1 MKMSSDETSQK
12 LFINAYNEWKEIANR
27 ISNAFRLFGDSMDE
41 AVLNIQIKQ
50 SRDPRVKKYHQI
62 YRRTKKSR
70 IKRKQL
76 KKIKAIL

>member
-1 MKMSSDETSQK
+1 MASDETRQRPLTWSRGS
-12 LFINAYNEWKEIANR
+12 IEEIVNS
-27 ISNAFRLFGDSMDE
+27 ISNAFRLFGVSMDE
-41 AVLNIQIKQ
+41 AVLNIEIKQ

-62 YRRTKKSR
+62 YRMTKKSR

>member
-1 MKMSSDETSQK
+1 MASDETSQR
-12 LFINAYNEWKEIANR
+12 LLTWSRESIEEIANN
-27 ISNAFRLFGDSMDE
+27 ISNAFRLFGASMDE
-41 AVLNIQIKQ
+41 AVLNIEIKQ
-50 SRDPRVKKYHQI
+50 SRDPRVKEYHQI

>member
-1 MKMSSDETSQK
+1 MASDETNQRLLTWSRGS
-12 LFINAYNEWKEIANR
+12 IEEIVNS
-27 ISNAFRLFGDSMDE
+27 ISNAFRLFGASMDE

-50 SRDPRVKKYHQI
+50 STDPRVKKYNQI

-70 IKRKQL
+70 IKKRQL

>member
-1 MKMSSDETSQK
+1 MSSDEMSQK
-12 LFINAYNEWKEIANR
+12 LLTWYQGSIEEIVN
-27 ISNAFRLFGDSMDE
+27 SMLNAFRLFGASMDE
-41 AVLNIQIKQ
+41 AVLNIEIKQ

-70 IKRKQL
+70 IKKKQL

>member
-1 MKMSSDETSQK
+1 MASDETSQK
-12 LFINAYNEWKEIANR
+12 LFINSYNEWKEIANR

>member
-1 MKMSSDETSQK
+1 MASDEMSQK
-12 LFINAYNEWKEIANR
+12 LLTWDQGSIEEIVSS
-27 ISNAFRLFGDSMDE
+27 ISNAFRLFGASMDE

>member
-1 MKMSSDETSQK
+1 MASDEMSQK
-12 LFINAYNEWKEIANR
+12 LLTWAQGSIEEIVNS
-27 ISNAFRLFGDSMDE
+27 ISNAFRLFGASMDE

-70 IKRKQL
+70 LKRKQL

>member
-1 MKMSSDETSQK
+1 MASDETSQK
-12 LFINAYNEWKEIANR
+12 MFINAYNDWIEIVKKASDALR
-27 ISNAFRLFGDSMDE
+27 AFGASMDE
-41 AVLNIQIKQ
+41 VVLNIQIKQ

-70 IKRKQL
+70 IKKKQL

>member
-1 MKMSSDETSQK
+1 MASDEMSQK
-12 LFINAYNEWKEIANR
+12 LLTWAQGSIEEIVNS
-27 ISNAFRLFGDSMDE
+27 ISNAFRLFGASMDE

-70 IKRKQL
+70 IKKKQM
-76 KKIKAIL
+76 KRIKAIL

>member
-1 MKMSSDETSQK
+1 MKMASDETSQR
-12 LFINAYNEWKEIANR
+12 LLTWSRGSIEEIVNS
-27 ISNAFRLFGDSMDE
+27 ISNAFRLFGASMDE
-41 AVLNIQIKQ
+41 AVLNIEIKQ

-76 KKIKAIL
+76 KKIKSIL

>member
-1 MKMSSDETSQK
+1 MASDETSQK
-12 LFINAYNEWKEIANR
+12 MFINAYNDWKEIVKKASDALR
-27 ISNAFRLFGDSMDE
+27 AFGASMDE
-41 AVLNIQIKQ
+41 AVLNVEIKQ

-70 IKRKQL
+70 IKKKQL

>member
-1 MKMSSDETSQK
+1 MASDEMSQK
-12 LFINAYNEWKEIANR
+12 LLTWDQGSIEEIVSS
-27 ISNAFRLFGDSMDE
+27 ISNAFRLFGASMDE

-70 IKRKQL
+70 LKRKQL

>member
-1 MKMSSDETSQK
+1 MASDETNQRLLTWSRGS
-12 LFINAYNEWKEIANR
+12 IEEIVNS
-27 ISNAFRLFGDSMDE
+27 ISNAFRLFGASMDE

-50 SRDPRVKKYHQI
+50 STDTRVKKYHQI

-70 IKRKQL
+70 IKKKQL

>member
-1 MKMSSDETSQK
+1 MMASDETSQR
-12 LFINAYNEWKEIANR
+12 LLNWSRGSIEEIVNS
-27 ISNAFRLFGDSMDE
+27 ISNAFRLFGASMDE
-41 AVLNIQIKQ
+41 VVLNIEIKQ

-70 IKRKQL
+70 IKKKQL

>member
-1 MKMSSDETSQK
+1 MASDETSQR
-12 LFINAYNEWKEIANR
+12 LLTSVCESIEEIANG
-27 ISNAFRLFGDSMDE
+27 ISNAFRLFGASMDE
-41 AVLNIQIKQ
+41 AVLNIEIKQ

-62 YRRTKKSR
+62 YRRTKNSR

>member
-1 MKMSSDETSQK
+1 MTSDETSQR
-12 LFINAYNEWKEIANR
+12 LLTSACESIEEIANG
-27 ISNAFRLFGDSMDE
+27 ISNAFRLFGASMDE

-50 SRDPRVKKYHQI
+50 SRNPRVKKYNQI

-70 IKRKQL
+70 IKKKQL

>member
-1 MKMSSDETSQK
+1 MASDETSQR
-12 LFINAYNEWKEIANR
+12 LLTSVCESIEEIANG
-27 ISNAFRLFGDSMDE
+27 ISNAFRLFGASMDE
-41 AVLNIQIKQ
+41 AVQNIEIKQ

-62 YRRTKKSR
+62 YHRTKKSR

>member
-1 MKMSSDETSQK
+1 MASDETSQR
-12 LFINAYNEWKEIANR
+12 LLTSVCESIEEIANG
-27 ISNAFRLFGDSMDE
+27 ISNAFRLFGASMDE
-41 AVLNIQIKQ
+41 AVLNIEIKQ

-70 IKRKQL
+70 IKKKQL

>member
-1 MKMSSDETSQK
+1 MMASDETSQK
-12 LFINAYNEWKEIANR
+12 LLADICESIEEIANN
-27 ISNAFRLFGDSMDE
+27 ISNAFRLFDSSMDE

-50 SRDPRVKKYHQI
+50 SRDPRVKKYRHV

-70 IKRKQL
+70 IKKKQL

>member
-1 MKMSSDETSQK
+1 MASDEMSQR
-12 LFINAYNEWKEIANR
+12 LFINAYNDWKEIVNR
-27 ISNAFRLFGDSMDE
+27 ISNAFRLFGASMDE

-70 IKRKQL
+70 IKKKQL

>member
-1 MKMSSDETSQK
+1 MMASDETSQR
-12 LFINAYNEWKEIANR
+12 LLTNVCESIEEIANG
-27 ISNAFRLFGDSMDE
+27 ISNAFRLFGVSMDE

-50 SRDPRVKKYHQI
+50 STDPRVKKYNQI

-70 IKRKQL
+70 IKKKQL

>member
-1 MKMSSDETSQK
+1 MASDEMSQK
-12 LFINAYNEWKEIANR
+12 LLTWAQGSIEEIVNS
-27 ISNAFRLFGDSMDE
+27 ISNAFRLFGASMDE
-41 AVLNIQIKQ
+41 AVLKIQIKQ

-70 IKRKQL
+70 LKRKQL

>member
-1 MKMSSDETSQK
+1 MASDETSQR
-12 LFINAYNEWKEIANR
+12 LLTWSRGSIEEIVNS
-27 ISNAFRLFGDSMDE
+27 ISNAFRLFGASMDE

-50 SRDPRVKKYHQI
+50 STDTRVKKYHQI

-70 IKRKQL
+70 IKKKQL

>member
-1 MKMSSDETSQK
+1 MASDEMSQK
-12 LFINAYNEWKEIANR
+12 LLTWAQGSIEEIVNST
-27 ISNAFRLFGDSMDE
+27 SNAFRLFGASMDE
-41 AVLNIQIKQ
+41 AVINIEIKQ
-50 SRDPRVKKYHQI
+50 SRDPMVKKYHQI

>member
-1 MKMSSDETSQK
+1 MASDETSQK
-12 LFINAYNEWKEIANR
+12 LLTWAQGSIEEIVNSM
-27 ISNAFRLFGDSMDE
+27 SNAFRPFGASMDE

-50 SRDPRVKKYHQI
+50 SRDPRVKKYYQI